1 MAHFGGAIAGAIYS
15 VMLRR
20 GTDIT
25 RPFNKLLDFV
35 VNTCS
40 AIKEFKLPK
49 LTKKSAPKA
58 KKWDHTNASTTN
70 NNASAKASASPQD
83 QAELD
88 KILDKIKKS
97 GYTALTSEEKQRLF
111 DVSKRIK

>member
-1 MAHFGGAIAGAIYS
+1 
-15 VMLRR
+15 MLRR

-25 RPFNKLLDFV
+25 RPFNKLLDFF
-35 VNTCS
+35 VNTYV
-40 AIKEFKLPK
+40 AIKSFKFPK
-49 LTKKSAPKA
+49 FTKKSAPKA
-58 KKWDHTNASTTN
+58 KKWDKTSASTTN
-70 NNASAKASASPQD
+70 NSNTTTKATASPED